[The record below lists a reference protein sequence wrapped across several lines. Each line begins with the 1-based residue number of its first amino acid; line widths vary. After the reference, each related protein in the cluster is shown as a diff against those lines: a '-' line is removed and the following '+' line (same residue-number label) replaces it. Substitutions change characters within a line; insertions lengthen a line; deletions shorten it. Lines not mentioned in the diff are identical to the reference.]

1 MTPDHRDKL
10 LQQDWS
16 SVWDE
21 LTPAPELVAR
31 PKNAQVTLRIP
42 AGLMRRIKRIAAA
55 QALPY
60 HPLVR
65 SWLVEGLRDPAA
77 PDVTLLD
84 APQDEQLNIK
94 LSQETLDEIKTR
106 GAAVRRPYHRLAR
119 EWVESAV
126 GREETRLG
134 LEPSRSTSPATKDL
148 LMLVLHTRNS
158 RGEAAV
164 RGITRLQKLL
174 FVIEQSLAESGGA
187 FYAFDYGP
195 FDEGVNDAAEALRL
209 AGFLRGSQPTSGG
222 PPSFDEM
229 LATAATRSGPRD
241 KPEIGEFALN
251 DRGHTIVE
259 RLTQE
264 QPAFAQLFE
273 TVQELRKEWDT
284 PDLVERV
291 YEKWPEYT
299 ERSRIRDEVAARRK
313 RRSK

>member
-1 MTPDHRDKL
+1 MTPDDRDKL

-16 SVWDE
+16 SLWDE

-42 AGLMRRIKRIAAA
+42 AALLRRIKRVAAA
-55 QALPY
+55 QSLPY

-65 SWLVEGLRDPAA
+65 SWLVEGLRDPTG
-77 PDVTLLD
+77 PDVTLVD

-94 LSQETLDEIKTR
+94 LSQEILDEIKTR
-106 GAAVRRPYHRLAR
+106 GAELRRPYHRLAR

-126 GREETRLG
+126 VREESRLG
-134 LEPSRSTSPATKDL
+134 LDPSPSTSPAAKDL
-148 LMLVLHTRNS
+148 LMLLLHTRNS

-174 FVIEQSLAESGGA
+174 FVIEQSLAESRSA

-222 PPSFDEM
+222 APSFDEM
-229 LATAATRSGPRD
+229 LASAATRSGPEEGSD
-241 KPEIGEFALN
+241 IEEFALN
-251 DRGHTIVE
+251 DRGHETVE

-264 QPAFAQLFE
+264 QPPLAQLFE
-273 TVQELRKEWDT
+273 TVQELREEWDT

-291 YEKWPEYT
+291 YQQWPEYT
-299 ERSRIRDEVAARRK
+299 ERSLIRDELAARRK